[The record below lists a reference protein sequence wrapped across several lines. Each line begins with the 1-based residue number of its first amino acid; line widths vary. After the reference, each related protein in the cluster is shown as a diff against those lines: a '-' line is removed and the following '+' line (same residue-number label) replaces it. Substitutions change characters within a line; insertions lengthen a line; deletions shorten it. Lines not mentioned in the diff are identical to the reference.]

1 MKKIYVLLLSLT
13 ITSLSFGQT
22 ILFQESFETGNSG
35 TPSETCNDTGGD
47 FFTRTDG
54 SDIGGSYS
62 VSGQDGDFFFAA
74 MDTDGAPCTL
84 ATETLLF
91 EDIDISTYT
100 NLSLAI
106 LLAEDKDGINFD
118 WDDDSRFY
126 IEVDIDNSGTFTKVL
141 QVAVVQ
147 GQEPATSNV
156 SQPTI
161 DSDFDGNGD
170 GPEITDLFT
179 EYTADIN
186 TGTSLD
192 IRLVFEN
199 LLAGDEDISVDNIR
213 VIDGYSVSPTITIA
227 APSDESILAPGP
239 PTTSLEWVTN
249 DVEGGETVTVTVI
262 TGMSSTDTP
271 NATSPFAITI
281 QEGGTYTVKTELK
294 NSLGDVLDTDTT
306 NFSVGV
312 LQVVANIT
320 ALRADVAAN
329 GPDGFYEITE
339 GSLLTHKDGY
349 KGKKWFQDA
358 TPSGIYIYDAGD
370 VIATTYNVGD
380 MVYGLKGKAV
390 IVFGVLQLHPI
401 EDSGVIASS
410 DNAVVAQTVTIA
422 GFNAAPSDY
431 ESTFINF
438 ENVTFTAGD
447 GAAVFATGKNYVLAQ
462 GQAETVVRTEFYG
475 ADYIGV
481 NIPSTELANV
491 SGIAGAFSG
500 TAQLYVRNLADL
512 TTLSAGQF
520 EVSKFNL
527 YPNPTKS
534 DFVNITSTGSGAM
547 QAAIFDILGKQVI
560 NTTVSNKRI
569 NISTLNTGI
578 YIVKLTQGAATTTK
592 KLIIQ

>member
-54 SDIGGSYS
+54 TDISSSYS
-62 VSGQDGDFFFAA
+62 VSGQDGSFFFAA

-84 ATETLLF
+84 ATQTLLF
-91 EDIDISTYT
+91 EDIDISTYS

-106 LLAEDKDGINFD
+106 LLAEDAPSDSNFD
-118 WDDDSRFY
+118 WDGGDLFY
-126 IEVDIDNSGTFTKVL
+126 VEVDYDNSGSFTKIFQFATTETTGYNISTPSQDTDL
-141 QVAVVQ
+141 NGIGD
-147 GQEPATSNV
+147 GQELTP
-156 SQPTI
+156 I
-161 DSDFDGNGD
+161 
-170 GPEITDLFT
+170 FT
-179 EYTADIN
+179 EFT
-186 TGTSLD
+186 TSLGTGNSID

-199 LLAGDEDISVDNIR
+199 LGSGDEDISVDNIR

-262 TGMSSTDTP
+262 EGMSSTDTP
-271 NATSPFAITI
+271 NATSPFSITV
-281 QEGGTYTVKTELK
+281 QEGGAYTVTTELK

-306 NFSVGV
+306 SFSVGV
-312 LQVVANIT
+312 LQVVANVT
-320 ALRADVAAN
+320 ALRADVVAN

-380 MVYGLKGKAV
+380 MVSGLKGKAV
-390 IVFGVLQLHPI
+390 IVNGVLQLHPI

-438 ENVTFTAGD
+438 ENVTFSAGD
-447 GAAVFATGKNYVLAQ
+447 GAAVFATGENYVLAQ

-475 ADYIGV
+475 ADYIGE

-491 SGIAGAFSG
+491 SGIAGAYNG

-512 TTLSAGQF
+512 TTTLAAGQF

>member
-1 MKKIYVLLLSLT
+1 MKKIYVLLLTLT
-13 ITSLSFGQT
+13 ISSLSFGQT

-35 TPSETCNDTGGD
+35 TPSETCNDNGGD

-54 SDIGGSYS
+54 TDISSSYS
-62 VSGQDGDFFFAA
+62 VSGQDGSFFFAA

-84 ATETLLF
+84 ATQTLLF
-91 EDIDISTYT
+91 EDIDISTYS

-106 LLAEDKDGINFD
+106 LLAEDAPSDSNFD
-118 WDDDSRFY
+118 WDGGDLFY
-126 IEVDIDNSGTFTKVL
+126 VEVDYDNSGSFTKIFQFATTETTGYNISTPSQDTDL
-141 QVAVVQ
+141 NGIGD
-147 GQEPATSNV
+147 GQELTP
-156 SQPTI
+156 I
-161 DSDFDGNGD
+161 
-170 GPEITDLFT
+170 FT
-179 EYTADIN
+179 EFT
-186 TGTSLD
+186 TSLGTGNSID

-199 LLAGDEDISVDNIR
+199 LGSGDEDISVDNIR

-271 NATSPFAITI
+271 NATSPFSITV
-281 QEGGTYTVKTELK
+281 QEGGAYTVTTELK

-380 MVYGLKGKAV
+380 MVSGLKGKAV
-390 IVFGVLQLHPI
+390 IVNGVLQLHPI

-438 ENVTFTAGD
+438 ENVTFSAGD
-447 GAAVFATGKNYVLAQ
+447 GAAVFATGQNYVLAQ

-475 ADYIGV
+475 ADYIGEI
-481 NIPSTELANV
+481 IPSTELANV
-491 SGIAGAFSG
+491 SGIAGAYNG

-512 TTLSAGQF
+512 TTTLAAGQF

-592 KLIIQ
+592 KLIVQ

>member
-1 MKKIYVLLLSLT
+1 MKKIYVLLLTLT
-13 ITSLSFGQT
+13 ISSLSFGQT

-35 TPSETCNDTGGD
+35 TPSETCNDNGGD

-54 SDIGGSYS
+54 TDISSSYS
-62 VSGQDGDFFFAA
+62 VSGQDGSFFFAA

-84 ATETLLF
+84 ATQTLLF
-91 EDIDISTYT
+91 EDIDISTYS

-106 LLAEDKDGINFD
+106 LLAEDAPSDSNFD
-118 WDDDSRFY
+118 WDGGDLFY
-126 IEVDIDNSGTFTKVL
+126 VEVDYDNSGSFTKIFQFATTETTGYNISTPSQDTDL
-141 QVAVVQ
+141 NGIGD
-147 GQEPATSNV
+147 GQELTP
-156 SQPTI
+156 I
-161 DSDFDGNGD
+161 
-170 GPEITDLFT
+170 FT
-179 EYTADIN
+179 EFT
-186 TGTSLD
+186 TSLGTGNSID

-199 LLAGDEDISVDNIR
+199 LGSGDEDISVDNIR

-271 NATSPFAITI
+271 NATSPFSITV
-281 QEGGTYTVKTELK
+281 QEGGAYTVTTELK

-380 MVYGLKGKAV
+380 MVSGLKGKV
-390 IVFGVLQLHPI
+390 EKVNGVLQLHPI

-438 ENVTFTAGD
+438 ENVTFSAGD
-447 GAAVFATGKNYVLAQ
+447 GAAVFATGQNYVLAQ

-475 ADYIGV
+475 ADYIGEI
-481 NIPSTELANV
+481 IPSTELANV
-491 SGIAGAFSG
+491 SGIAGAYNG

-512 TTLSAGQF
+512 TTTLAAGQF

-592 KLIIQ
+592 KLIVQ

>member
-1 MKKIYVLLLSLT
+1 MKKIYVLLLTLT
-13 ITSLSFGQT
+13 ISSLSFGQT

-35 TPSETCNDTGGD
+35 TPSETCNDNGGD

-54 SDIGGSYS
+54 TDISSSYS
-62 VSGQDGDFFFAA
+62 VSGQDGSFFFAA

-84 ATETLLF
+84 ATQTLLF
-91 EDIDISTYT
+91 EDIDISTYS

-106 LLAEDKDGINFD
+106 LLAEDAPSDSNFD
-118 WDDDSRFY
+118 WDGGDLFY
-126 IEVDIDNSGTFTKVL
+126 VEVDYDNSGSFTKIFQFATTETTGYNISTPSQDTDL
-141 QVAVVQ
+141 NGIGD
-147 GQEPATSNV
+147 GQELTP
-156 SQPTI
+156 I
-161 DSDFDGNGD
+161 
-170 GPEITDLFT
+170 FT
-179 EYTADIN
+179 EFT
-186 TGTSLD
+186 TSLGTGNSID

-199 LLAGDEDISVDNIR
+199 LGSGDEDISVDNIR

-271 NATSPFAITI
+271 NATSPFSITV
-281 QEGGTYTVKTELK
+281 QEGGAYTVTTELK

-380 MVYGLKGKAV
+380 MVSGLKGKAV
-390 IVFGVLQLHPI
+390 IVNGVLQLHPI

-438 ENVTFTAGD
+438 ENVTFSAGD
-447 GAAVFATGKNYVLAQ
+447 GAAVFATGQNYVLAQ

-475 ADYIGV
+475 ADYIGE

-491 SGIAGAFSG
+491 SGIAGAYNG

-512 TTLSAGQF
+512 TTTLAAGQF

-592 KLIIQ
+592 KLIVQ

>member
-1 MKKIYVLLLSLT
+1 MKKIYVLLLTLT
-13 ITSLSFGQT
+13 ISSLSFGQT

-35 TPSETCNDTGGD
+35 TPSETCNDNGGD

-54 SDIGGSYS
+54 TDISSSYS
-62 VSGQDGDFFFAA
+62 VSGQDGSFFFAA

-84 ATETLLF
+84 ATQTLLF
-91 EDIDISTYT
+91 EDIDISTYS

-106 LLAEDKDGINFD
+106 LLAEDAPSDSNFD
-118 WDDDSRFY
+118 WDGGDLFY
-126 IEVDIDNSGTFTKVL
+126 VEVDYDNSGSFTKIFQFATTETTGYNISTPSQDTDL
-141 QVAVVQ
+141 NGIGD
-147 GQEPATSNV
+147 GQELTP
-156 SQPTI
+156 I
-161 DSDFDGNGD
+161 
-170 GPEITDLFT
+170 FT
-179 EYTADIN
+179 EFT
-186 TGTSLD
+186 TSLGTGNSID

-199 LLAGDEDISVDNIR
+199 LGSGDEDISVDNIR

-271 NATSPFAITI
+271 NATSPFSITV
-281 QEGGTYTVKTELK
+281 QEGGAYTVTTELK

-380 MVYGLKGKAV
+380 MVSGLKGKAV
-390 IVFGVLQLHPI
+390 IVNGVLQLHPT

-438 ENVTFTAGD
+438 ENVTFSAGD
-447 GAAVFATGKNYVLAQ
+447 GAAVFATGQNYVLAQ

-475 ADYIGV
+475 ADYIGE

-491 SGIAGAFSG
+491 SGIAGAYNG

-512 TTLSAGQF
+512 TTTLAAGQF

-592 KLIIQ
+592 KLIVQ

>member
-1 MKKIYVLLLSLT
+1 MKKIYVLLLTLT
-13 ITSLSFGQT
+13 ISSLSFGQT

-35 TPSETCNDTGGD
+35 TPSETCNDNGGD

-54 SDIGGSYS
+54 TDISSSYS
-62 VSGQDGDFFFAA
+62 VSGQDGSFFFAA

-84 ATETLLF
+84 ATQTLLF
-91 EDIDISTYT
+91 EDIDISTYS

-106 LLAEDKDGINFD
+106 LLAEDAPSDSNFD
-118 WDDDSRFY
+118 WDGGDLFY
-126 IEVDIDNSGTFTKVL
+126 VEVDYDNSGSFTKIFQFATTETTGYNISTPSQDTDL
-141 QVAVVQ
+141 NGIGD
-147 GQEPATSNV
+147 GQELTP
-156 SQPTI
+156 I
-161 DSDFDGNGD
+161 
-170 GPEITDLFT
+170 FT
-179 EYTADIN
+179 EFT
-186 TGTSLD
+186 TSLGTGNSID

-199 LLAGDEDISVDNIR
+199 LGSGDEDISVDNIR

-271 NATSPFAITI
+271 NATSPFSITV
-281 QEGGTYTVKTELK
+281 QEGGAYTVTTELK

-358 TPSGIYIYDAGD
+358 TPSGIYIYDAED

-380 MVYGLKGKAV
+380 MVSGLKGKAV
-390 IVFGVLQLHPI
+390 IVNGVLQLHPT

-438 ENVTFTAGD
+438 ENVTFSAGD
-447 GAAVFATGKNYVLAQ
+447 GAAVFATGQNYVLAQ

-475 ADYIGV
+475 ADYIGE

-491 SGIAGAFSG
+491 SGIAGAYNG

-512 TTLSAGQF
+512 TTTLAAGQF

-592 KLIIQ
+592 KLIVQ

>member
-1 MKKIYVLLLSLT
+1 MKKIYVLLLTLT
-13 ITSLSFGQT
+13 ISSLSFGQT

-35 TPSETCNDTGGD
+35 TPSETCNDNGGD

-54 SDIGGSYS
+54 TDISSSYS
-62 VSGQDGDFFFAA
+62 VSGQDGSFFFAA

-84 ATETLLF
+84 ATQTLLF
-91 EDIDISTYT
+91 EDIDISTYS

-106 LLAEDKDGINFD
+106 LLAEDAPSDSNFD
-118 WDDDSRFY
+118 WDGGDLFY
-126 IEVDIDNSGTFTKVL
+126 VEVDYDNSGSFTKIFQFATTETTGYNISTPSQDTDL
-141 QVAVVQ
+141 NGIGD
-147 GQEPATSNV
+147 GQELTP
-156 SQPTI
+156 I
-161 DSDFDGNGD
+161 
-170 GPEITDLFT
+170 FT
-179 EYTADIN
+179 EFT
-186 TGTSLD
+186 TSLGTGNSID

-199 LLAGDEDISVDNIR
+199 LGSGDEDISVDNIR

-271 NATSPFAITI
+271 NATSPFSITV
-281 QEGGTYTVKTELK
+281 QEGGAYTVTTELK

-306 NFSVGV
+306 SFSVGV
-312 LQVVANIT
+312 LQVVASIT
-320 ALRADVAAN
+320 ALRADVATN

-380 MVYGLKGKAV
+380 MVSGLKGKAV
-390 IVFGVLQLHPI
+390 IVNGVLQLHPT

-438 ENVTFTAGD
+438 ENVTFSAGD
-447 GAAVFATGKNYVLAQ
+447 GAAVFATGQNYVLAQ

-475 ADYIGV
+475 ADYIGEI
-481 NIPSTELANV
+481 IPSTELANV
-491 SGIAGAFSG
+491 SGITGAYNG

-512 TTLSAGQF
+512 TTTLAAGQF

-592 KLIIQ
+592 KLIVQ

>member
-1 MKKIYVLLLSLT
+1 MKKIYVLLLTLT
-13 ITSLSFGQT
+13 ISSLSFGQT

-35 TPSETCNDTGGD
+35 TPSETCNDNGGD

-54 SDIGGSYS
+54 TDISSSYS
-62 VSGQDGDFFFAA
+62 VSGQDGSFFFAA

-84 ATETLLF
+84 ATQTLLF
-91 EDIDISTYT
+91 EDIDISTYS

-106 LLAEDKDGINFD
+106 LLAEDAPSDSNFD
-118 WDDDSRFY
+118 WDGGDLFY
-126 IEVDIDNSGTFTKVL
+126 VEVDYDNSGSFTKIFQFATTETTGYNISTPSQDTDL
-141 QVAVVQ
+141 NGIGD
-147 GQEPATSNV
+147 GQELTP
-156 SQPTI
+156 I
-161 DSDFDGNGD
+161 
-170 GPEITDLFT
+170 FT
-179 EYTADIN
+179 EFT
-186 TGTSLD
+186 TSLGTGNSID

-199 LLAGDEDISVDNIR
+199 LGSGDEDISVDNIR

-271 NATSPFAITI
+271 NATSPFSITV
-281 QEGGTYTVKTELK
+281 QEGGAYTVTTELK

-306 NFSVGV
+306 SFSVGV
-312 LQVVANIT
+312 LQVVASIT

-380 MVYGLKGKAV
+380 MVSGLKGKAV
-390 IVFGVLQLHPI
+390 IVNGVLQLHPI

-438 ENVTFTAGD
+438 ENVTFSAGD
-447 GAAVFATGKNYVLAQ
+447 GAAVFATGQNYVLAQ

-475 ADYIGV
+475 ADYIGEI
-481 NIPSTELANV
+481 IPSTELANV
-491 SGIAGAFSG
+491 SGIAGAYNG

-512 TTLSAGQF
+512 TTTLAAGQF

-592 KLIIQ
+592 KLIVQ

>member
-1 MKKIYVLLLSLT
+1 MKKIYVLLLTLT
-13 ITSLSFGQT
+13 ISSLSFGQT

-35 TPSETCNDTGGD
+35 TPSETCNDNGGD

-54 SDIGGSYS
+54 TDISSSYS
-62 VSGQDGDFFFAA
+62 VSGQDGSFFFAA

-84 ATETLLF
+84 ATQTLLF
-91 EDIDISTYT
+91 EDIDISTYS

-106 LLAEDKDGINFD
+106 LLAEDAPSDSNFD
-118 WDDDSRFY
+118 WDGGDLFY
-126 IEVDIDNSGTFTKVL
+126 VEVDYDNSGSFTKIFQFATTETTGYNISTPSQDTDL
-141 QVAVVQ
+141 NGIGD
-147 GQEPATSNV
+147 GQELTP
-156 SQPTI
+156 I
-161 DSDFDGNGD
+161 
-170 GPEITDLFT
+170 FT
-179 EYTADIN
+179 EFT
-186 TGTSLD
+186 TSLGTGNSID

-199 LLAGDEDISVDNIR
+199 LGSGDEDISVDNIR

-271 NATSPFAITI
+271 NATSPFSITV
-281 QEGGTYTVKTELK
+281 QEGGAYTVTTELK

-380 MVYGLKGKAV
+380 MVSGLKGKAV
-390 IVFGVLQLHPI
+390 IVNGVLQLHPT

-438 ENVTFTAGD
+438 ENVKFSAGD
-447 GAAVFATGKNYVLAQ
+447 GAAVFETGENYVLTQ

-475 ADYIGV
+475 ADYIGE

-491 SGIAGAFSG
+491 SGIAGAYNG

-512 TTLSAGQF
+512 TTTLAAGQF

-592 KLIIQ
+592 KLIVQ

>member
-1 MKKIYVLLLSLT
+1 MKKIYVLLLTLT
-13 ITSLSFGQT
+13 ISSLSFGQT

-35 TPSETCNDTGGD
+35 TPSETCNDNGGD

-54 SDIGGSYS
+54 TDISSSYS
-62 VSGQDGDFFFAA
+62 VSGQDGSFFFAA

-84 ATETLLF
+84 TTQTLLF
-91 EDIDISTYT
+91 EDIDISTYS

-106 LLAEDKDGINFD
+106 LLAEDAPSDSNFD
-118 WDDDSRFY
+118 WDGGDLFY
-126 IEVDIDNSGTFTKVL
+126 VEVDYDNSGSFTKIFQFATTETTGYNISTPSQDTDL
-141 QVAVVQ
+141 NGIGD
-147 GQEPATSNV
+147 GQELTP
-156 SQPTI
+156 I
-161 DSDFDGNGD
+161 
-170 GPEITDLFT
+170 FT
-179 EYTADIN
+179 EFT
-186 TGTSLD
+186 TSLGTGNSID

-199 LLAGDEDISVDNIR
+199 LGSGDEDISVDNIR

-271 NATSPFAITI
+271 NATSPFSITV
-281 QEGGTYTVKTELK
+281 QEGGAYTVTTELK

-380 MVYGLKGKAV
+380 MVSGLKGKAV
-390 IVFGVLQLHPI
+390 IVNGVLQLHPT

-438 ENVTFTAGD
+438 ENVTFSAGD
-447 GAAVFATGKNYVLAQ
+447 GAAVFATGQNYVLAQ

-475 ADYIGV
+475 ADYIGEI
-481 NIPSTELANV
+481 IPSTELANV
-491 SGIAGAFSG
+491 SGITGAYNG

-512 TTLSAGQF
+512 TTTLAAGQF

-592 KLIIQ
+592 KLIVQ

>member
-1 MKKIYVLLLSLT
+1 MKKIYVLLLTLT
-13 ITSLSFGQT
+13 ISSLSFGQT

-35 TPSETCNDTGGD
+35 TPSETCNDNGGD

-54 SDIGGSYS
+54 TDISSSYS
-62 VSGQDGDFFFAA
+62 VSGQDGSFFFAA

-84 ATETLLF
+84 ATQTLLF
-91 EDIDISTYT
+91 EDIDISTYS

-106 LLAEDKDGINFD
+106 LLAEDAPSDSNFD
-118 WDDDSRFY
+118 WDGGDLFY
-126 IEVDIDNSGTFTKVL
+126 VEVDYDNSGSFTKIFQFATTETTGYNISTPSQDTDL
-141 QVAVVQ
+141 NGIGD
-147 GQEPATSNV
+147 GQELTP
-156 SQPTI
+156 I
-161 DSDFDGNGD
+161 
-170 GPEITDLFT
+170 FT
-179 EYTADIN
+179 EFT
-186 TGTSLD
+186 TSLGTGNSID

-199 LLAGDEDISVDNIR
+199 LGSGDEDISVDNIR

-271 NATSPFAITI
+271 NATSPFSITV
-281 QEGGTYTVKTELK
+281 QEGGAYTVTTELK

-380 MVYGLKGKAV
+380 MVSGLKGKAV
-390 IVFGVLQLHPI
+390 IVNGVLQLHPT

-438 ENVTFTAGD
+438 ENVTFSAGD
-447 GAAVFATGKNYVLAQ
+447 GAAVFATGQNYVLAQ

-475 ADYIGV
+475 ADYIGEI
-481 NIPSTELANV
+481 IPSTELANV
-491 SGIAGAFSG
+491 SGIAGAYNG

-512 TTLSAGQF
+512 TTTLAAGQF

-592 KLIIQ
+592 KLIVQ

>member
-1 MKKIYVLLLSLT
+1 MKKIYVLLLTLT
-13 ITSLSFGQT
+13 ISSLSFGQT

-35 TPSETCNDTGGD
+35 TPSETCNDNGGD

-54 SDIGGSYS
+54 TDISSSYS
-62 VSGQDGDFFFAA
+62 VSGQDGSFFFAA

-84 ATETLLF
+84 ATQTLLF
-91 EDIDISTYT
+91 EDIDISTYS

-106 LLAEDKDGINFD
+106 LLAEDAPSDSNFD
-118 WDDDSRFY
+118 WDGGDLFY
-126 IEVDIDNSGTFTKVL
+126 VEVDYDNSGSFTKIFQFATTETTGYNISTPSQDTDL
-141 QVAVVQ
+141 NGIGD
-147 GQEPATSNV
+147 GQELTP
-156 SQPTI
+156 I
-161 DSDFDGNGD
+161 
-170 GPEITDLFT
+170 FT
-179 EYTADIN
+179 EFT
-186 TGTSLD
+186 TSLGTGNSID

-199 LLAGDEDISVDNIR
+199 LGSGDEDISVDNIR

-271 NATSPFAITI
+271 NATSPFSITV
-281 QEGGTYTVKTELK
+281 QEGGAYTVTTELK

-380 MVYGLKGKAV
+380 MVSGLKGKV
-390 IVFGVLQLHPI
+390 EKVNGVLQLHPT

-438 ENVTFTAGD
+438 ENVTFSAGD
-447 GAAVFATGKNYVLAQ
+447 GAAVFATGQNYVLAQ

-475 ADYIGV
+475 ADYIGEI
-481 NIPSTELANV
+481 IPSTELANV
-491 SGIAGAFSG
+491 SGITGAYNG

-512 TTLSAGQF
+512 TTTLAAGQF

-592 KLIIQ
+592 KLIVQ

>member
-1 MKKIYVLLLSLT
+1 MKKIYVLLLTLT
-13 ITSLSFGQT
+13 ISSLSFGQT

-35 TPSETCNDTGGD
+35 TPSETCNDNGGD

-54 SDIGGSYS
+54 TDISSSYS
-62 VSGQDGDFFFAA
+62 VSGQDGSFFFAA

-84 ATETLLF
+84 ATQTLLF
-91 EDIDISTYT
+91 EDIDISTYS

-106 LLAEDKDGINFD
+106 LLAEDAPSDSNFD
-118 WDDDSRFY
+118 WDGGDLFY
-126 IEVDIDNSGTFTKVL
+126 VEVDYDNSGSFTKIFQFATTETTGYNISTPSQDTDL
-141 QVAVVQ
+141 NGIGD
-147 GQEPATSNV
+147 GQELTP
-156 SQPTI
+156 I
-161 DSDFDGNGD
+161 
-170 GPEITDLFT
+170 FT
-179 EYTADIN
+179 EFT
-186 TGTSLD
+186 TSLGTGNSID

-199 LLAGDEDISVDNIR
+199 LGSGDEDISVDNIR

-271 NATSPFAITI
+271 NATSPFSITV
-281 QEGGTYTVKTELK
+281 QEGGAYTVTTELK

-380 MVYGLKGKAV
+380 MVSGLKGKAV
-390 IVFGVLQLHPI
+390 IVNGILQLHPI
-401 EDSGVIASS
+401 EDS
-410 DNAVVAQTVTIA
+410 
-422 GFNAAPSDY
+422 
-431 ESTFINF
+431 
-438 ENVTFTAGD
+438 
-447 GAAVFATGKNYVLAQ
+447 
-462 GQAETVVRTEFYG
+462 
-475 ADYIGV
+475 
-481 NIPSTELANV
+481 
-491 SGIAGAFSG
+491 
-500 TAQLYVRNLADL
+500 
-512 TTLSAGQF
+512 
-520 EVSKFNL
+520 
-527 YPNPTKS
+527 
-534 DFVNITSTGSGAM
+534 
-547 QAAIFDILGKQVI
+547 
-560 NTTVSNKRI
+560 
-569 NISTLNTGI
+569 
-578 YIVKLTQGAATTTK
+578 
-592 KLIIQ
+592 

>member
-1 MKKIYVLLLSLT
+1 MKKIYVLLLTLT
-13 ITSLSFGQT
+13 ISSLSFGQT

-35 TPSETCNDTGGD
+35 TPSETCNDNGGD

-54 SDIGGSYS
+54 TDISSSYS
-62 VSGQDGDFFFAA
+62 VSGQDGSFFFAA

-84 ATETLLF
+84 ATQTLLF
-91 EDIDISTYT
+91 EDIDISTYS

-106 LLAEDKDGINFD
+106 LLAEDAPSDSNFD
-118 WDDDSRFY
+118 WDGGDLFY
-126 IEVDIDNSGTFTKVL
+126 VEVDYDNSGSFTKIFQFATTETTGYNISTPSQDTDL
-141 QVAVVQ
+141 NGIGD
-147 GQEPATSNV
+147 GQELTP
-156 SQPTI
+156 I
-161 DSDFDGNGD
+161 
-170 GPEITDLFT
+170 FT
-179 EYTADIN
+179 EFT
-186 TGTSLD
+186 TSLGTGNSID

-199 LLAGDEDISVDNIR
+199 LGSGDEDISVDNIR

-271 NATSPFAITI
+271 NATSPFSITV
-281 QEGGTYTVKTELK
+281 QEGGAYTVTTELK

-380 MVYGLKGKAV
+380 MVSGLKGKAV
-390 IVFGVLQLHPI
+390 IVNGVLQLHPT

-438 ENVTFTAGD
+438 ENVKFSAGD
-447 GAAVFATGKNYVLAQ
+447 GAAVFETGKNYVLAQ

-475 ADYIGV
+475 ADYIGEI
-481 NIPSTELANV
+481 IPSTELANV
-491 SGIAGAFSG
+491 SGITGAYNG

-512 TTLSAGQF
+512 TTTLAAGQF

-592 KLIIQ
+592 KLIVQ

>member
-380 MVYGLKGKAV
+380 MVSGLKGKAV
-390 IVFGVLQLHPI
+390 IVNGVLQLHPI

-475 ADYIGV
+475 ADYIGEI
-481 NIPSTELANV
+481 IPSTELANV
-491 SGIAGAFSG
+491 SGIAGAYSG

>member
-1 MKKIYVLLLSLT
+1 MKKIYVLLLTLT
-13 ITSLSFGQT
+13 ISSLSFGQT

-35 TPSETCNDTGGD
+35 TPSETCNDNGGD

-54 SDIGGSYS
+54 TDISSSYS
-62 VSGQDGDFFFAA
+62 VSGQDGSFFFAA

-84 ATETLLF
+84 ATQTLLF
-91 EDIDISTYT
+91 EDIDISTYS

-106 LLAEDKDGINFD
+106 LLAEDAPSDSNFD
-118 WDDDSRFY
+118 WDGGDLFY
-126 IEVDIDNSGTFTKVL
+126 VEVDYDNSGSFTKIFQFATTETTGYNISTPSQDTDL
-141 QVAVVQ
+141 NGIGD
-147 GQEPATSNV
+147 GQELTP
-156 SQPTI
+156 I
-161 DSDFDGNGD
+161 
-170 GPEITDLFT
+170 FT
-179 EYTADIN
+179 EFT
-186 TGTSLD
+186 TSLGTGNSID

-199 LLAGDEDISVDNIR
+199 LGSGDEDISVDNIR

-271 NATSPFAITI
+271 NATSPFSITV
-281 QEGGTYTVKTELK
+281 QEGGAYTVTTELK

-380 MVYGLKGKAV
+380 MVSGLKGKV
-390 IVFGVLQLHPI
+390 EKVNGVLQLHPI

-438 ENVTFTAGD
+438 ENVTFSAGD
-447 GAAVFATGKNYVLAQ
+447 GAAVFATGQNYVLAQ

-475 ADYIGV
+475 ADYIGEI
-481 NIPSTELANV
+481 IPSTELANV
-491 SGIAGAFSG
+491 SGITGAYNG

-512 TTLSAGQF
+512 TTTLAAGQF

-592 KLIIQ
+592 KLIVQ

>member
-1 MKKIYVLLLSLT
+1 M
-13 ITSLSFGQT
+13 
-22 ILFQESFETGNSG
+22 
-35 TPSETCNDTGGD
+35 
-47 FFTRTDG
+47 
-54 SDIGGSYS
+54 
-62 VSGQDGDFFFAA
+62 
-74 MDTDGAPCTL
+74 
-84 ATETLLF
+84 
-91 EDIDISTYT
+91 
-100 NLSLAI
+100 
-106 LLAEDKDGINFD
+106 
-118 WDDDSRFY
+118 
-126 IEVDIDNSGTFTKVL
+126 
-141 QVAVVQ
+141 
-147 GQEPATSNV
+147 
-156 SQPTI
+156 
-161 DSDFDGNGD
+161 
-170 GPEITDLFT
+170 
-179 EYTADIN
+179 
-186 TGTSLD
+186 
-192 IRLVFEN
+192 
-199 LLAGDEDISVDNIR
+199 
-213 VIDGYSVSPTITIA
+213 
-227 APSDESILAPGP
+227 
-239 PTTSLEWVTN
+239 
-249 DVEGGETVTVTVI
+249 
-262 TGMSSTDTP
+262 
-271 NATSPFAITI
+271 
-281 QEGGTYTVKTELK
+281 
-294 NSLGDVLDTDTT
+294 LDTDTT

-312 LQVVANIT
+312 LQVVASIT
-320 ALRADVAAN
+320 ALRADVATN

-380 MVYGLKGKAV
+380 MVSGLKGKAV
-390 IVFGVLQLHPI
+390 IVNGVLQLHPT

-438 ENVTFTAGD
+438 ENVTFSAGD
-447 GAAVFATGKNYVLAQ
+447 GAAVFATGQNYVLAQ

-475 ADYIGV
+475 ADYIGEI
-481 NIPSTELANV
+481 IPSTELANV
-491 SGIAGAFSG
+491 SGITGAYNG

-512 TTLSAGQF
+512 TTTLAAGQF

-592 KLIIQ
+592 KLIVQ

>member
-1 MKKIYVLLLSLT
+1 MKKIYVLLLTLT
-13 ITSLSFGQT
+13 ISSLSFGQT

-35 TPSETCNDTGGD
+35 TPSETCNDNGGD

-54 SDIGGSYS
+54 TDISSSYS
-62 VSGQDGDFFFAA
+62 VSGQDGSFFFAA

-84 ATETLLF
+84 ATQTLLF
-91 EDIDISTYT
+91 EDIDISTYS

-106 LLAEDKDGINFD
+106 LLAEDAPSDSNFD
-118 WDDDSRFY
+118 WDGGDLFY
-126 IEVDIDNSGTFTKVL
+126 VEVDYDNSGSFTKIFQFATTETTGYNISTPSQDTDL
-141 QVAVVQ
+141 NGIGD
-147 GQEPATSNV
+147 GQELTP
-156 SQPTI
+156 I
-161 DSDFDGNGD
+161 
-170 GPEITDLFT
+170 FT
-179 EYTADIN
+179 EFT
-186 TGTSLD
+186 TSLGTGNSID

-199 LLAGDEDISVDNIR
+199 LGSGDEDISVDNIR

-271 NATSPFAITI
+271 NATSPFSITV
-281 QEGGTYTVKTELK
+281 QEGGAYTVTTELK

-380 MVYGLKGKAV
+380 MVSGLKGKAV
-390 IVFGVLQLHPI
+390 IVNGVLQLHPT

-438 ENVTFTAGD
+438 ENVTFSAGD
-447 GAAVFATGKNYVLAQ
+447 GAAVFATGQNYVLAQ

-475 ADYIGV
+475 ADYIGEI
-481 NIPSTELANV
+481 IPSTELANV
-491 SGIAGAFSG
+491 SGITGAYNG

-512 TTLSAGQF
+512 TTTLAAGQF

-592 KLIIQ
+592 KLIVQ